1 LDVPRIH
8 RISSFHE
15 YRPPDPSS
23 GRFIGVSNANP
34 AELLSIAKGL
44 YDESGYSRFVYSIT
58 KNQLRTYCDEFFAD
72 FVENVPIE
80 SDDSTDICSKTTVTS
95 EEPVR
100 CLVYNAFRS
109 PLSTTQE
116 FKFVTGTDFLAGI
129 GIYSL
134 SSKFSFGD
142 SKKELLGKVA
152 QYNLQS
158 QNLSLGLMVA
168 IIQPDSSWQL
178 ALGQIR
184 VHKYTNNN
192 SGSVGFA
199 LFDPAVFIS
208 SIFTKKSLKDVQHEK
223 FDMYIPLAGDM
234 SYYK

>member
-1 LDVPRIH
+1 MDKIH

-15 YRPPDPSS
+15 YRPPVPSS
-23 GRFIGVSNANP
+23 GRLIGVSSANT
-34 AELLSIAKGL
+34 ADLLSIANDL
-44 YDESGYSRFVYSIT
+44 YDEAGYSRFVYSVT
-58 KNQLRTYCDEFFAD
+58 KSQLRTYCDEFFAD
-72 FVENVPIE
+72 FVENVSVE
-80 SDDSTDICSKTTVTS
+80 SDDSEGISSKIAVTP

-100 CLVYNAFRS
+100 CLVYDAFRS
-109 PLSTTQE
+109 PLFTAQE
-116 FKFVTGTDFLAGI
+116 FKFLTGTDLFTGI

-134 SSKFSFGD
+134 SSKFGFGD
-142 SKKELLGKVA
+142 ESKKGLLGKVA

-158 QNLSLGLMVA
+158 QNLSLGMMVA
-168 IIQPDSSWQL
+168 IIQPDGKWQL

-184 VHKYTNNN
+184 VHKYTKSN
-192 SGSVGFA
+192 SGSVCIA

-223 FDMYIPLAGDM
+223 FDIYLPLVGDM

>member
-1 LDVPRIH
+1 MPKIH
-8 RISSFHE
+8 RLSSFHE

-23 GRFIGVSNANP
+23 GRLIEVTNANT
-34 AELLSIAKGL
+34 ADLLSIANDL
-44 YDESGYSRFVYSIT
+44 YNDRGYSRLVYSVT
-58 KNQLRTYCDEFFAD
+58 KSQLRTYCDEFFAD
-72 FVENVPIE
+72 FVENVPVE
-80 SDDSTDICSKTTVTS
+80 SDASEGISSKTALTL
-95 EEPVR
+95 EEQVR
-100 CLVYNAFRS
+100 CLVYDAFRS
-109 PLSTTQE
+109 PLFTAQE
-116 FKFVTGTDFLAGI
+116 FKYLTGTDFLTGI

-158 QNLSLGLMVA
+158 QNLSLRLMVA
-168 IIQPDSSWQL
+168 IIQPNSSWQL

-184 VHKYTNNN
+184 VHKYTRSN

-208 SIFTKKSLKDVQHEK
+208 SIFTKKSLIDVQHEK
-223 FDMYIPLAGDM
+223 FDIYIPLVGDM

>member
-1 LDVPRIH
+1 MPRIH

-15 YRPPDPSS
+15 YRPPDQSS
-23 GRFIGVSNANP
+23 GRLFGVLNTNHAD
-34 AELLSIAKGL
+34 LLNIAKGL
-44 YDESGYSRFVYSIT
+44 YDRSGYSRFVYSVT
-58 KNQLRTYCDEFFAD
+58 KSQLRSYCDEFFAD
-72 FVENVPIE
+72 FIGNVPVD
-80 SDDSTDICSKTTVTS
+80 SDGYAGISSVTAITS
-95 EEPVR
+95 EEPIR
-100 CLVYNAFRS
+100 CLVYDAFRS
-109 PLSTTQE
+109 PLFIAHE
-116 FKFVTGTDFLAGI
+116 FKFLTGTDFLTGV

-134 SSKFSFGD
+134 SLKFSFGD

-168 IIQPDSSWQL
+168 IIQPNSSWQL
-178 ALGQIR
+178 ALGKIR
-184 VHKYTNNN
+184 VHKYTNSN

-208 SIFTKKSLKDVQHEK
+208 SILTKKSLKDVQHEK
-223 FDMYIPLAGDM
+223 FDLYIPLAGDM